1 MPVLL
6 GGAVAVMIA
15 GPCRPDG
22 ATGTVATATEPAE
35 FGAARRRG
43 RPPPRRP
50 GLGSESE
57 SVGPACH
64 GVSPGLPPVAARG
77 PALGNA
83 MTSPASAR
91 SGPAGGPQCQW
102 GLPSPAARLSGSD

>member
-57 SVGPACH
+57 TVGPACH

-83 MTSPASAR
+83 MTRTSPAAAR
-91 SGPAGGPQCQW
+91 SGPGPAS
-102 GLPSPAARLSGSD
+102 GAFHRRPGPAERL